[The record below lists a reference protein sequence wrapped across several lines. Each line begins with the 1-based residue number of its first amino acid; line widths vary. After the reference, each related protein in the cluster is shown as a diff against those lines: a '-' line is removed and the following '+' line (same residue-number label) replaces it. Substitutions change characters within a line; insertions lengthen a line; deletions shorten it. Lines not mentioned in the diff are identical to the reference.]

1 MSDVKDTKH
10 SPVKLIKMD
19 FEEGLKKLKSHSLK
33 NPFLNDFISCLDF
46 APKLK

>member
-1 MSDVKDTKH
+1 MSNVKDTTD
-10 SPVKLIKMD
+10 SPVKLIKMEI
-19 FEEGLKKLKSHSLK
+19 EERLRKLKSHSLK